1 MTPMRIASYNTRD
14 FLDDA
19 DAAARVV
26 RAIDPD
32 VLCLQE
38 VPRRLGAVTRVASF
52 AARCSMFW
60 TADLRGSG
68 GTAVLTSLRVQVLGS
83 ASHRL
88 AVPATQ
94 RRRGFAT
101 VRVAS
106 PGGGDLTVAS
116 IHLGLNAEQRHR
128 HVVEILD
135 RLGAAG
141 ELVVAGDLNEDETGR
156 AWRELARRL
165 RLISTTTPTYSSAH
179 PRMLFDVVL
188 ASAGAQALPH
198 REVDLDPADLRA
210 ASDHLPTWADVGI
223 VG

>member
-14 FLDDA
+14 FLDDV

-38 VPRRLGAVTRVASF
+38 VPRRLFSVTRVASF
-52 AARCSMFW
+52 AATCSMFW

-68 GTAVLTSLRVQVLGS
+68 GTAVFTSLRVQVLGS
-83 ASHRL
+83 ARYPL
-88 AVPATQ
+88 PVPAAR

-106 PGGGDLTVAS
+106 PGGGGLTVAS
-116 IHLGLNAEQRHR
+116 VHLGLDAEERYR

-135 RLGAAG
+135 RVGADG

-165 RLISTTTPTYSSAH
+165 RLVSPTTPTYSSAH
-179 PRMLFDVVL
+179 PRMLLDVVL
-188 ASAGAQALPH
+188 ASPGVQALPH
-198 REVDLDPADLRA
+198 HEVDLKPADVRA
-210 ASDHLPTWADVGI
+210 ASDHLPTWADVG
-223 VG
+223 VDG